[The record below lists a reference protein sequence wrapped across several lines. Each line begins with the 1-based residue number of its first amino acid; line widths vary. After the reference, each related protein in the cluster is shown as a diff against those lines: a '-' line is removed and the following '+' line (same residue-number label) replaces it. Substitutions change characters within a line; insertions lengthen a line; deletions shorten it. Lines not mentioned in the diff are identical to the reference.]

1 MKAVSNIKET
11 AVWSAR
17 SSTTK
22 FVEAA
27 SSRTVLIGP
36 TISVFRVK
44 AGIKWKRESVR
55 RRIRYFVLIDFD
67 DKLSI
72 CLLFIISAATL
83 YLIIL
88 LNHRHNIAV

>member
-17 SSTTK
+17 SSTAK

-36 TISVFRVK
+36 TISAFRVK
-44 AGIKWKRESVR
+44 TGIKWKRESVR
-55 RRIRYFVLIDFD
+55 KRIRYFVLIDFD